1 MEQLVELARAL
12 RESSTDDEFIRAV
25 RDSAVDFVD
34 LRFADLIGRWHHVTL
49 PARRLSPELFGC
61 GVGFDGSS
69 IPGFKSVEKGDMV
82 LLPARDTT
90 LIDEVDGHV
99 VLSMIATAAEA
110 DTREPFPLDPRSIAG
125 RAERVLAASGHA
137 DASLWSPELEFY
149 LFSAV
154 DYEDAPDGAF
164 YRVQSDETA
173 WTDDEDSDARLGYRI
188 QPGAGYHAIPP
199 CDMHFDL
206 RNEIVIRMEEAG
218 IPVKYHHHESG
229 APGQVE
235 IEFLAEPL
243 VLAADHVM
251 LGKYVVRN
259 TASEWGVSATFMPK
273 PLSTEPGNGLHFH
286 IKLTHD
292 GKPILHGENGYA
304 GLSSRGLHFIGGI
317 LSHGRALAALTNP
330 STNSYRRLRPGF
342 EAPTNLFFSAGNR
355 SAAIRI
361 PQYATSPDTKTVEYR
376 PGDATANPY
385 IAMAALLAAGLDGM
399 VRKIDPKEHG
409 FGPFDENI
417 HGALSV
423 RRAEIV
429 PLPAS
434 LEQALEELAC
444 DAQFLTASG
453 IFPKAFP
460 SAWIELKEREADTV
474 RTHPHPSEYGLYFDC

>member
-1 MEQLVELARAL
+1 MQELRDLAQAL
-12 RESSTDDEFIRAV
+12 REATGDEFVRLV

-49 PARRLSPELFGC
+49 PARRVSPDLFTC

-69 IPGFKSVEKGDMV
+69 VPGFKSVESGDMV
-82 LLPARDTT
+82 LLPARGTT
-90 LIDEVDGHV
+90 LIEDVDGRTV
-99 VLSMIATAAEA
+99 ASMVASAAEA
-110 DTREPFPLDPRSIAG
+110 DSRKPFPLDPRSIAG
-125 RAERVLAASGHA
+125 RAEEVLAASGHA

-149 LFSAV
+149 VFSSV
-154 DYEDAPDGAF
+154 DYDDAPDGSF
-164 YRVQSDETA
+164 FRVQSNETG
-173 WTDDEDSDARLGYRI
+173 WNDDDDPAARLGYRI
-188 QPGAGYHAIPP
+188 QARSGYHAIPP

-206 RNEIVIRMEEAG
+206 RNEIVTRMEEAG
-218 IPVKYHHHESG
+218 IPVKYHHHENG

-235 IEFLAEPL
+235 IELLPEPL
-243 VLAADHVM
+243 TLAADHIM

-259 TASEWGVSATFMPK
+259 TASEWGVSTTFMPK

-286 IKLTHD
+286 IKLNLA
-292 GKPILHGENGYA
+292 GKPVLHGENGYA
-304 GLSSRGLHFIGGI
+304 GLSSKGLHFIGGI
-317 LSHGRALAALTNP
+317 LTHGRALAALTNP

-361 PQYATSPDTKTVEYR
+361 PQYATRPEAKTIEYR

-385 IAMAALLAAGLDGM
+385 IAMSALLAAGLDGM
-399 VRKIDPKEHG
+399 EREIDPKEHG

-417 HGALSV
+417 HGKLSAL
-423 RRAEIV
+423 RAEIV

-434 LEQALEELAC
+434 LEEALEELAC
-444 DAQFLTASG
+444 DARFLTASG
-453 IFPKAFP
+453 VFPAEFP
-460 SAWIELKEREADTV
+460 AAWIELKEKEADVV